1 MSKTPLFA
9 LQTFVAAAKAGN
21 LTRAAAQQNLTVSA
35 LSHQIRNLE
44 DRLGRRLF
52 ERNPRGIKLTGE
64 GQRLLDAVGP
74 HVDGI
79 ERALGKLRVRQQD
92 TLNLSALPS
101 LATSWLIPRLG
112 HFSARHPE
120 IQLSLAS
127 SISLVDFD
135 TEPVDAAL
143 RFGPGGW
150 PNVIAEKLFDDWIT
164 PVASPRLLQ
173 RLGGKPKGDELAKFP
188 LLGDPG
194 GRWEEWFKAFG
205 GTPPKRF
212 VASFSDSE
220 MLLRAADEGIGIAL
234 GRLTLAQAHLDA
246 GRLVALSPKRLR
258 SEFSHYLVYP
268 QRSSDHPALKLFRT
282 WLFEQAAEFVAATAD
297 APIKPAR
304 RKAATPA

>member
-44 DRLGRRLF
+44 ERLGRRLF

-79 ERALGKLRVRQQD
+79 ERALGKLRVRAQD
-92 TLNLSALPS
+92 TLSLSALPS

-112 HFSARHPE
+112 SFSARHPE
-120 IQLSLAS
+120 IQLSLSS
-127 SISLVDFD
+127 SIGLVDFD
-135 TEPVDAAL
+135 NEPVDAAL

-173 RLGGKPKGDELAKFP
+173 RLGRPKGDELAKWP

-194 GRWEEWFKAFG
+194 GRWAEWFNTFG
-205 GTPPKRF
+205 GTVPKRF

-268 QRSSDHPALKLFRT
+268 QRSTDHTALKAFRA
-282 WLFEQAAEFVAATAD
+282 WLFEQAAAFVAATAD
-297 APIKPAR
+297 APPAKR
-304 RKAATPA
+304 GKRT

>member
-9 LQTFVAAAKAGN
+9 LQAFVAAAKAGN
-21 LTRAAAQQNLTVSA
+21 LTRAATQQNLTVSA

-44 DRLGRRLF
+44 ERLGRRLF

-79 ERALGKLRVRQQD
+79 ERALGKLRVRAQD
-92 TLNLSALPS
+92 TLSLSALPS

-112 HFSARHPE
+112 SFAARHPE
-120 IQLSLAS
+120 IQLSLSS

-150 PNVIAEKLFDDWIT
+150 PNVIAEKLFDDWMT
-164 PVASPRLLQ
+164 PLASPRLLE
-173 RLGGKPKGDELAKFP
+173 RLGRPKPEELARWP

-194 GRWEEWFKAFG
+194 GRWAEWFKQYG
-205 GTPPKRF
+205 GAPPKRF

-234 GRLTLAQAHLDA
+234 GRLTLAQALLDA
-246 GRLVALSPKRLR
+246 GRLVALSDQRLR
-258 SEFSHYLVYP
+258 ADFSHYLVYP
-268 QRSSDHPALKLFRT
+268 ARSVDHAGLKAFRA
-282 WLFEQAAEFVAATAD
+282 WLFEQAREFAAATAE
-297 APIKPAR
+297 KPVKKQR
-304 RKAATPA
+304 R